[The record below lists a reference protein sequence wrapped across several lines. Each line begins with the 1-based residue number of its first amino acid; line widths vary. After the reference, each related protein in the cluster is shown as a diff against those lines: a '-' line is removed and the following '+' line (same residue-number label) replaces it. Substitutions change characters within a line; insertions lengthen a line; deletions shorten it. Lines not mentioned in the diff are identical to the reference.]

1 MKRLLF
7 MLYVMFLPIWLSA
20 SELNSQ
26 YRYHKFGCD
35 RKVCVGI
42 GIEGLG
48 VKMNV
53 LLIEIT

>member
-7 MLYVMFLPIWLSA
+7 MLFVMFLPICLSV
-20 SELNSQ
+20 SELSSQ
-26 YRYHKFGCD
+26 YRYHKLGCD

-48 VKMNV
+48 VKINV
-53 LLIEIT
+53 LIEIT

>member
-7 MLYVMFLPIWLSA
+7 MLYVMFLPICLSV
-20 SELNSQ
+20 SELSSQ

-35 RKVCVGI
+35 RKACVGI

-48 VKMNV
+48 VKINV
-53 LLIEIT
+53 LIEIT

>member
-7 MLYVMFLPIWLSA
+7 MLYVMFLHICLSV
-20 SELNSQ
+20 SELSSQ

-42 GIEGLG
+42 GIEG
-48 VKMNV
+48 VKINV
-53 LLIEIT
+53 LIEIT